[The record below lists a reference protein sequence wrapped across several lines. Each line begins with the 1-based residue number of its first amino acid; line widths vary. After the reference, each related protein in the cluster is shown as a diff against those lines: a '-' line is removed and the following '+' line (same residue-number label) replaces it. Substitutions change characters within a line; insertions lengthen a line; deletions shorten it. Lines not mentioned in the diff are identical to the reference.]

1 MCIKDLNMW
10 HTLERER
17 AKEGG
22 THTGGGRKL
31 HPRSTRIH
39 APSGVII
46 LVAHTTQNTD
56 VNVAMVNGCAHQR
69 RREETRDTKE
79 AGTGNRIYRLL
90 CHSHTI

>member
-1 MCIKDLNMW
+1 MHQGFEHVAHVGEREQRKVA
-10 HTLERER
+10 HTLVEEY
-17 AKEGG
+17 
-22 THTGGGRKL
+22 TN
-31 HPRSTRIH
+31 IH

-69 RREETRDTKE
+69 RREETRDTNE